1 MTVSLTLFTTCKSF
15 QGQFATIQRN
25 ALRSWKRLCPPC
37 EVLVFGNEAGVGQC
51 CDELGFK
58 QIPEIARSKF
68 GTPLLSDLFRQA
80 DHSANNDYLAYV
92 NADIILTRD
101 LMIAAETTA
110 KRFQKFL
117 LIARRW
123 NVGIESEWDF
133 QEADWELK
141 LRDYV
146 ANHGTLEPPYGGVD
160 LFLYPRAIWD
170 DLPPFAVGRT
180 RWDSALI
187 HRARQMGMAVIDATD
202 ALTSIHQNHDYS
214 HNHLGTAGVFKGPEA
229 ITNEKLLGG
238 EEFIFTPLNATHVLT
253 KTGLHRNRTLYPPY
267 LLRKLA
273 TLPALHRPLRPLV
286 PMVRYLAPVWRS
298 FAAQFKGAKLN
309 PQSPSVIGK
318 QRARH
323 D

>member
-1 MTVSLTLFTTCKSF
+1 MTVSLALFTTCKSF
-15 QGQFATIQRN
+15 QGRFTTIQRN

-37 EVLVFGNEAGVGQC
+37 DVLVFGNEDGVEQC

-58 QIPEIARSKF
+58 HIPEVARSKF
-68 GTPLLSDLFRQA
+68 GTPLLNDLFRRA
-80 DHSANNDYLAYV
+80 DHSTSHNYLAYV

-101 LMIAAETTA
+101 LISAAATTA

-123 NVGIESEWDF
+123 NIAIDSEWDF
-133 QEADWELK
+133 EEAGWELK
-141 LRDYV
+141 LRRYV
-146 ANHGTLEPPYGGVD
+146 ASHGTLEPPYGGVD
-160 LFLYPRAIWD
+160 VFVYPREIWN

-187 HRARQMGMAVIDATD
+187 HRARRMGIAVIDATD

-238 EEFIFTPLNATHVLT
+238 DEFIFTPLNATHVLT
-253 KTGLHRNRTLYPPY
+253 KAGLHRNRTLYPPY

-273 TLPALHRPLRPLV
+273 TLPALHRPLRLLG
-286 PMVRYLAPVWRS
+286 PMVRHLAPVWRS
-298 FAAQFKGAKLN
+298 FRR
-309 PQSPSVIGK
+309 SI
-318 QRARH
+318 
-323 D
+323 